1 MDRRL
6 LADNLRVC
14 RSRLDEASAR
24 WGTVAICA
32 VTKTQDA
39 HTINMAYDEGV
50 RIIGENRVQEAR
62 EKFPALNPD
71 FSLHIIGQLQTN
83 KVKYL
88 LGMAKMIQSL
98 DRIELA
104 REIDLR
110 SQAAGIRM
118 PVLVQVNIARE
129 PQKAG
134 VFEEDLESFLREV
147 ARLDGLS
154 VEGLMAIMPL
164 TNDQEALR
172 PFFRRMRV
180 WYDRLRVEAIQG
192 VDMHVLS
199 MGMSG
204 DFTTA
209 AEEGATMVRLGSA
222 IFGAR
227 VALVSS
233 TH

>member
-1 MDRRL
+1 MDRTM
-6 LADNLRVC
+6 LACNLQVC
-14 RSRLDEASAR
+14 RSRLEEASAR
-24 WGTVAICA
+24 WGAVEICA

-39 HTINMAYDEGV
+39 ETINMAYAEGV

-88 LGMAKMIQSL
+88 MGMAQMVQSL
-98 DRIELA
+98 DRMALA
-104 REIDLR
+104 EEISLR
-110 SQAAGIRM
+110 GQAAGMHM
-118 PVLVQVNIARE
+118 PVLAQVNIARE

-134 VFEEDLESFLREV
+134 IFEEDLKTFLKDAAHLE
-147 ARLDGLS
+147 GLS
-154 VEGLMAIMPL
+154 IQGLMAIMPL
-164 TNDQEALR
+164 SDDQEALR
-172 PFFRRMRV
+172 PFFRKMRV
-180 WYDRLRVEAIQG
+180 WFDRLREEAIEG
-192 VDMHVLS
+192 VDMRVLS

-204 DFTTA
+204 DYTTA

-227 VALVSS
+227 VAPVSS

>member
-1 MDRRL
+1 MDREL
-6 LADNLRVC
+6 LARNLNAC
-14 RSRLDEASAR
+14 RSRLNEASAR
-24 WGTVAICA
+24 WGGVEICA
-32 VTKTQDA
+32 VTKTLDA
-39 HTINMAYDEGV
+39 DTINMAFDEGV

-62 EKFPALNPD
+62 EKAPALNPE

-88 LGMAKMIQSL
+88 MGFARMIQSM
-98 DRIELA
+98 DRLPLA

-110 SQAAGIRM
+110 AGAAGLRM

-134 VFEEDLESFLREV
+134 VREEELVPFLREA
-147 ARLDGLS
+147 ARLPGLS
-154 VEGLMAIMPL
+154 IEGLMTIMPL
-164 TNDQEALR
+164 TDDQEALR
-172 PFFRRMRV
+172 PFFRRMRFLF
-180 WYDRLRVEAIQG
+180 DRIRNEAMEG
-192 VDMHVLS
+192 VKMRVLS

-204 DFTTA
+204 DYLTA

-227 VALVSS
+227 TAPFSS

>member
-1 MDRRL
+1 MDREQ
-6 LADNLRVC
+6 LAANLTAC
-14 RSRLDEASAR
+14 RSRLKEASAR
-24 WGTVAICA
+24 WGDVTICA
-32 VTKTQDA
+32 ATKTQDVS
-39 HTINMAYDEGV
+39 TINRAYDEGV

-88 LGMAKMIQSL
+88 IGMAKMVQSL

-104 REIDLR
+104 REIDSR
-110 SQAAGIRM
+110 AQAAGIRM

-134 VFEEDLESFLREV
+134 VFEEDLESLLRQ
-147 ARLDGLS
+147 AGRLDGLS
-154 VEGLMAIMPL
+154 IEGLMAIMPL
-164 TNDQEALR
+164 TQDQESLR
-172 PFFRRMRV
+172 PLFRRMRT
-180 WYDRLRVEAIQG
+180 WFDRLRDEAIPG
-192 VDMHVLS
+192 AGMRVLS

-204 DFTTA
+204 DYTTA

-227 VALVSS
+227 VAP
-233 TH
+233 H

>member
-1 MDRRL
+1 VERRL
-6 LADNLRVC
+6 LADNLRTC

-39 HTINMAYDEGV
+39 QTINMAYDEGV

-110 SQAAGIRM
+110 AQAAGIRM

-134 VFEEDLESFLREV
+134 VSEEDLESFLRET

-154 VEGLMAIMPL
+154 IEGLMAIMPL

-180 WYDRLRVEAIQG
+180 WYDRLRGEAIRG
-192 VDMHVLS
+192 VDMRVLS

-227 VALVSS
+227 VAPVPS

>member
-1 MDRRL
+1 VDRRL
-6 LADNLRVC
+6 LADNLRAC

-24 WGTVAICA
+24 WGTVDICA

-39 HTINMAYDEGV
+39 QTINMAYDEGV

-71 FSLHIIGQLQTN
+71 FSLHIIGQLQAN
-83 KVKYL
+83 KVKYVL
-88 LGMAKMIQSL
+88 EFARMIQSL
-98 DRIELA
+98 DRVSLA
-104 REIDLR
+104 REIDVR
-110 SQAAGIRM
+110 AKAAGLRM

-134 VFEEDLESFLREV
+134 VHEEELLPFLREA
-147 ARLDGLS
+147 ARLQGLS
-154 VEGLMAIMPL
+154 IEGLMAIMPM
-164 TNDQEALR
+164 TGDQEALR
-172 PFFRRMRV
+172 PLFRRMRA
-180 WYDRLRVEAIQG
+180 WFDRLRDEAIEG
-192 VDMHVLS
+192 VDMRILS

-204 DFTTA
+204 DYMTA

-227 VALVSS
+227 VAPGSA
-233 TH
+233 T